1 MGQFLRKNGV
11 VTVMRELA
19 SIEENYLVKEEK
31 FIWDNRWLITLKPET
46 KGKIIRKALWVI
58 RS

>member
-1 MGQFLRKNGV
+1 MGATLGGTVFKKKNGV

-19 SIEENYLVKEEK
+19 PLKNYLVKEEK

-46 KGKIIRKALWVI
+46 QENYM
-58 RS
+58 